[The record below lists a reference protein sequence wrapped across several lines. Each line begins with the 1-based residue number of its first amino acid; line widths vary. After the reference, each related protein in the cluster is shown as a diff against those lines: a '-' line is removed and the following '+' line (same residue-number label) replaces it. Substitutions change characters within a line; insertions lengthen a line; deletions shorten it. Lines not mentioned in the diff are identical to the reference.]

1 MMQKRV
7 FVALSTVLVAV
18 ACVGIP
24 SRQSGA
30 EDRPAAPYLLPE
42 ETLVY
47 VRVADSRDLAA
58 RFQETAIGRML
69 QDEEL
74 KPLLKHLYGSAVDA
88 FTEIEEQ
95 VGLSLPALLEIP
107 QGEACLAIVASE
119 NGPPAVILL
128 LEVGDKL
135 RSANVLLDRGKEALL
150 AQGATVTTETVG
162 DTSLAIYEMQG
173 RRQRRVVQC
182 EREGVV
188 ILASDVDATK
198 SLLSRWDAKQ
208 QADDKNTDDKNT
220 DDNDADGKDAD
231 DPRSDDEKPKALVDN
246 SKFMTIMSSCRR
258 SDEEKPQLTWFV
270 DPIELARAATGNSG
284 AGRAGL
290 ALLPVLGLD
299 GLHGVGGSV
308 LLADEEF
315 DTIAHIHV
323 LLDSPRA
330 GIIKMVA
337 FDSGDTT
344 PESWVPGDVASYLT
358 LNWDVD
364 QTYRAASK
372 LYDSF
377 FGEDMFKTEAQ
388 QRIGAPLDLD
398 FEKDVLG
405 AVSGRFT
412 LITWFEKP
420 ARLNSRSMLAGV
432 QLKDAMVTQKKLDET
447 LARFPDRFEK
457 ETFGRVTYYR
467 ANVEGRIARP
477 AEGGRPDDGEP
488 PAEDEGAPNGRVEF
502 RRPEPCLAILGDY
515 LIATDSQTLLR
526 EAILTNITPARS
538 LSEQLDYKLI
548 ASKVGRQPGGDSP
561 AMVTFRRPEQE
572 VRLLYDLI
580 ASETNRQR
588 IAAGAENNRFLRAVN
603 DALEENPLPPFSV
616 LAEYLAPGGG
626 MMTNDETGLHY
637 MAFTLKRE

>member
-1 MMQKRV
+1 
-7 FVALSTVLVAV
+7 
-18 ACVGIP
+18 
-24 SRQSGA
+24 
-30 EDRPAAPYLLPE
+30 
-42 ETLVY
+42 
-47 VRVADSRDLAA
+47 
-58 RFQETAIGRML
+58 
-69 QDEEL
+69 
-74 KPLLKHLYGSAVDA
+74 
-88 FTEIEEQ
+88 
-95 VGLSLPALLEIP
+95 
-107 QGEACLAIVASE
+107 
-119 NGPPAVILL
+119 
-128 LEVGDKL
+128 
-135 RSANVLLDRGKEALL
+135 
-150 AQGATVTTETVG
+150 
-162 DTSLAIYEMQG
+162 
-173 RRQRRVVQC
+173 
-182 EREGVV
+182 
-188 ILASDVDATK
+188 
-198 SLLSRWDAKQ
+198 
-208 QADDKNTDDKNT
+208 
-220 DDNDADGKDAD
+220 
-231 DPRSDDEKPKALVDN
+231 
-246 SKFMTIMSSCRR
+246 
-258 SDEEKPQLTWFV
+258 
-270 DPIELARAATGNSG
+270 
-284 AGRAGL
+284 
-290 ALLPVLGLD
+290 
-299 GLHGVGGSV
+299 LHGVGGSV

-337 FDSGDTT
+337 FESGDTT
-344 PESWVPGDVASYLT
+344 PEPWVPGDVASYLT

-364 QTYRAASK
+364 QTYRAAGK

-477 AEGGRPDDGEP
+477 AEGGRPDEGEP
-488 PAEDEGAPNGRVEF
+488 PAEGEGAPDGRVEF

-588 IAAGAENNRFLRAVN
+588 IATGAENNRFLKAVN

-616 LAEYLAPGGG
+616 LADYLAPGGG

>member
-1 MMQKRV
+1 MRKSV
-7 FVALSTVLVAV
+7 IVGLSTVLVAV
-18 ACVGIP
+18 ACVGMP

-58 RFQETAIGRML
+58 QFQETAIGRML

-107 QGEACLAIVASE
+107 QGEACLAVVASE

-128 LEVGDKL
+128 LEVGDRL
-135 RSANVLLDRGKEALL
+135 RSANVLLDRGKEALV
-150 AQGATVTTETVG
+150 AQGATVTTEMVG
-162 DTSLAIYEMQG
+162 DTSLAIYQMQG
-173 RRQRRVVQC
+173 GRQRRVVQC
-182 EREGVV
+182 ERDGVV

-198 SLLSRWDAKQ
+198 NLLSRWDAKQ
-208 QADDKNTDDKNT
+208 QADDKNTDG
-220 DDNDADGKDAD
+220 NDADGKNND

-337 FDSGDTT
+337 FESGDTT
-344 PESWVPGDVASYLT
+344 PEPWVPGDVASYLT

-364 QTYRAASK
+364 QTYRAAGK

-477 AEGGRPDDGEP
+477 ADGGRPADGEP
-488 PAEDEGAPNGRVEF
+488 PAEDEGAPGGRVEF

-588 IAAGAENNRFLRAVN
+588 IAAGAENNRFLKAVN

-616 LAEYLAPGGG
+616 LADYLAPGGG